1 MPAAKTAEPTE
12 IHFAPPVA
20 EQAAHV
26 PAVQAEAGLP
36 APAGEPTTILN
47 IIDRAS
53 RDPSVDIDKLERL
66 IGMKERMEAG
76 AARREYD
83 DAMARA
89 QEAMKPI
96 RANLENPQT
105 RSEYADYAALDRAIR
120 PIYARHGF
128 SLSFGTGDCPLEN
141 HVRVVCTVAA
151 HGHREYPYLDMPADG
166 KGARGNDVMT
176 KTHATGAAITYGK
189 RYLLGMIFN
198 LAVTRDDDGNGADGD
213 DDDIEALAPKDAPRD
228 AHGKLLSQYSAMA
241 AAKAKDWAD
250 GAIQCINHGN
260 AQQAQEWLREAQT
273 VPKGK
278 KKSPLDW
285 LRDNSPGQYTRV
297 RQAYQNVA
305 GEDLE

>member
-1 MPAAKTAEPTE
+1 MPDTISQTVTDIDFGQPPAAPMV
-12 IHFAPPVA
+12 P
-20 EQAAHV
+20 V
-26 PAVQAEAGLP
+26 PASAP
-36 APAGEPTTILN
+36 APSSQPTTMLD

-66 IGMKERMEAG
+66 IGLKREIDSGE
-76 AARREYD
+76 ARREYD
-83 DAMARA
+83 AAMSRA

-120 PIYARHGF
+120 PIYSRHGF
-128 SLSFGTGDCPLEN
+128 SLSFGTGDTKLEN

-151 HGHREYPYLDMPADG
+151 HGHREYPFLDMPADG

-198 LAVTRDDDGNGADGD
+198 LAVTRDDDGNGAGGGYD
-213 DDDIEALAPKDAPRD
+213 DDVERLGTGPRGEDGRRLSTYNAKKAADAQEWANQAIEYLN
-228 AHGKLLSQYSAMA
+228 LSGNVA
-241 AAKAKDWAD
+241 AAKD
-250 GAIQCINHGN
+250 
-260 AQQAQEWLREAQT
+260 WLREKQT
-273 VPKGK
+273 VQPGK
-278 KKSPLDW
+278 KKSPLQW
-285 LRDNSPGQYTRV
+285 LQDASPGQYLRV
-297 RQAYQNVA
+297 QQCYQNVA